1 MMRPGLKWPSRSCH
15 SRTSPL
21 SAAATAL
28 SALSDGTERALGV
41 ETETALGG
49 VERDGVA
56 GGERQKIAPVEL
68 DSDAVA
74 FEKAT
79 DTEQPLGQS
88 RHDRHSPEANRGDDR
103 LIALLAGTPGGS
115 KSFDSQG
122 DGTNGSDGAN
132 DSIRNGDLAPRVVI
146 SHVVELTSVKD
157 EVL

>member
-1 MMRPGLKWPSRSCH
+1 M
-15 SRTSPL
+15 
-21 SAAATAL
+21 AAL
-28 SALSDGTERALGV
+28 SALSVSRRKRPPAVLSGMVSPEGSVRNKV
-41 ETETALGG
+41 ES
-49 VERDGVA
+49 VEVD
-56 GGERQKIAPVEL
+56 P
-68 DSDAVA
+68 DAVA

>member
-28 SALSDGTERALGV
+28 SALSVSRR
-41 ETETALGG
+41 TETALGG

-79 DTEQPLGQS
+79 DTEQSLGQIGHDGHS
-88 RHDRHSPEANRGDDR
+88 REVKRRDDR
-103 LIALLAGTPGGS
+103 LIASLSSTSSGS
-115 KSFDSQG
+115 KSLDSQG
-122 DGTNGSDGAN
+122 DRTNGSDRAN
-132 DSIRNGDLAPRVVI
+132 NSIGDGDLATRVVLGNE
-146 SHVVELTSVKD
+146 VKLTGVRD